1 VAAAERIEPPARVER
16 IIGAAR
22 SAVSDRFTTST
33 VSRLSPAAVAELE
46 TLAGIGVDGQDP
58 ATGAWLA
65 ELKADPGRVSR
76 ETLRSELAKVARV
89 RALGLPDQ
97 LFEGWPDKLV
107 AAWRARAAAEYP
119 SDLRS
124 HDQAARLTL
133 LAALAWTRQGEI
145 VDGLVDLLIAL
156 VHKIASHA
164 EQGAQAELVADLHR
178 VRGKENLLYRLAEA
192 ALDHPDDTVRNALYP
207 VVGPGTLADLV
218 REGRAS
224 ESALRARTRT
234 RLRASYSSYYRT
246 VIPELLEALEFRS
259 SNTRHAPVIEA
270 VTLMRRYAHRHSVRY
285 YAADDTVVLD
295 GIMPADLRAAAVEQ
309 LEDGTSRVERI
320 RTSCA
325 CWPHYARRSAAARC
339 GSSARS
345 AGATRTSICPP
356 TSTPT
361 ALGITN
367 GSVNRWTRPSSS
379 PGCGA
384 S

>member
-1 VAAAERIEPPARVER
+1 
-16 IIGAAR
+16 
-22 SAVSDRFTTST
+22 
-33 VSRLSPAAVAELE
+33 
-46 TLAGIGVDGQDP
+46 
-58 ATGAWLA
+58 
-65 ELKADPGRVSR
+65 
-76 ETLRSELAKVARV
+76 V

-133 LAALAWTRQGEI
+133 LAALAWSRQGEI

-207 VVGPGTLADLV
+207 VVGPGTLAELV

-234 RLRASYSSYYRT
+234 RLRASYSSYFRT
-246 VIPELLEALEFRS
+246 VIPELIEALEFRS

-270 VTLMRRYAHRHSVRY
+270 VALMRRYAHRHSVRY
-285 YAADDTVVLD
+285 YGADDTVVLD
-295 GIMPADLRAAAVEQ
+295 GIVPADWRAAVVEQ
-309 LEDGTSRVERI
+309 REDGTSRVERI
-320 RTSCA
+320 PYELCVLAALREAIRRREVWIIGAVRWRNPDIDLPADFDAHRAGHYERLGQPMDPTEFITGLPGELTGA
-325 CWPHYARRSAAARC
+325 CE
-339 GSSARS
+339 
-345 AGATRTSICPP
+345 I
-356 TSTPT
+356 STPLSPRT
-361 ALGITN
+361 TPAGSASAPAPGGRGSPCRNWPSSPSQPTWN
-367 GSVNRWTRPSSS
+367 GSRPPCRRAGEPWTCRISS
-379 PGCGA
+379 PKPTTTSG
-384 S
+384 